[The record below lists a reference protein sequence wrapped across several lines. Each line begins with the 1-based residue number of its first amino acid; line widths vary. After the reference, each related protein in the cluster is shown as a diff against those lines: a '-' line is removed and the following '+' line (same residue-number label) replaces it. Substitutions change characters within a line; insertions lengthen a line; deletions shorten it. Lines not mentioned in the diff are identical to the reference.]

1 MGLLAGDRPTA
12 DVDVLAGAFAVV
24 EYELARRMHAA
35 STAGSLPLLGPGAV
49 LGARGWAGPHARRLA
64 RAGALA
70 AEHPTVAAAW
80 GAGIITSDHVD
91 AVARTAGP
99 LEPDEVA
106 AVIEELSALWGQLS
120 PQAVATFVARVIRL
134 LHPPP
139 DPDSEEAGAY
149 ESRSVS
155 FAVTSDAVILSGVLP
170 RVEGEAVIAAV
181 EAFAERLRSE
191 ADHVPASARRADGLV
206 ALVNAAH
213 ASGSIPS
220 RGGLPVSRVGDSR
233 IHRPRGSGVDHL
245 PGAHPDRRGGPV
257 HRL

>member
-1 MGLLAGDRPTA
+1 MGAIGSASPEVVDLWARATGVAGGGLPGMGLLAGDRPTA

-49 LGARGWAGPHARRLA
+49 LGPAGGPVRTPAGWPGPGRWPPSTPPWPARGR
-64 RAGALA
+64 
-70 AEHPTVAAAW
+70 
-80 GAGIITSDHVD
+80 AGIITSDHVD
-91 AVARTAGP
+91 AVARNVGP

-120 PQAVATFVARVIRL
+120 PQAVAAFVARVIRM

-181 EAFAERLRSE
+181 EAFAERLRSRGRSR
-191 ADHVPASARRADGLV
+191 ARVRPAR
-206 ALVNAAH
+206 
-213 ASGSIPS
+213 
-220 RGGLPVSRVGDSR
+220 
-233 IHRPRGSGVDHL
+233 
-245 PGAHPDRRGGPV
+245 
-257 HRL
+257 